1 MRKIL
6 VCLLLSLLLL
16 PLSGCWNYRGLDEM
30 TIVSAMALDKDE
42 KSGNY
47 KLSVEFIDLSGPVK
61 QEGPKGK
68 IIECEGKTIFEAV
81 RNAKKRVQNKLYVG
95 HAQVLIISQTLA
107 KTEDLSPILDWLM
120 RDSEV
125 RETMYLAISQES
137 TAADI
142 LKGGGLDQKVIGIKL
157 QELIDKDNKVTGSTV
172 NTMLYQSFDSLKTS
186 GNDLALS
193 AVWLNQNGEEE
204 VCEINGL
211 AAFRGERL
219 VGFLSPEETKYFLAV
234 INGLEGGVIPFS
246 TTGNGKED
254 AALEIFKCKT
264 QRKVIREGDKPKIQL
279 EISLT
284 VVINEYMRP
293 FTDLGEEKLK
303 ELDVLISRQFRTGVE
318 AVIHK
323 VQKEYQAD
331 IFGFGELIHK
341 RDNSLWE
348 SLAEQWDTLYPSLEV
363 EVEVKP
369 HILGASYLSRS

>member
-264 QRKVIREGDKPKIQL
+264 
-279 EISLT
+279 
-284 VVINEYMRP
+284 
-293 FTDLGEEKLK
+293 
-303 ELDVLISRQFRTGVE
+303 
-318 AVIHK
+318 
-323 VQKEYQAD
+323 
-331 IFGFGELIHK
+331 
-341 RDNSLWE
+341 
-348 SLAEQWDTLYPSLEV
+348 
-363 EVEVKP
+363 
-369 HILGASYLSRS
+369 